1 MAISDSSN
9 LYELI
14 CSLSKAERKTF
25 TLFANFSNDSSKKY
39 LALFEIISNQKKYN
53 ETKIQKKLIELGIQT
68 PLPVLKNYVQETLLK
83 VLRFHHDEQSI
94 DSKLHNLLMESDIMH
109 SKGLEKFRDKLMR
122 KAKTLAKKNERKEI
136 LLEILNK
143 EWNYKTVF
151 NPKEIENDHAIAL
164 EDLSKLLFARTMTF
178 NVSLL
183 LEKGEIRDDSL
194 RSEWENIAQNPIMT
208 DERKYSGY
216 EENCHFHHNW
226 MRYYHRTNDFNK
238 CTEHQILLIKHM
250 ESRPDLLEEY
260 RSLYIFEL
268 NGLVVAFCQLK
279 DYLNARLTIN
289 KLLQLNELELNI
301 PERNMLADTLA
312 IAYGNIIH
320 GYYLSDFDSAV
331 NASKEAEDYLE
342 SINIQHHHAAFLYL
356 NLAKTN
362 IYTGNF
368 KKALIWTNH
377 IFHDSPGNRRDD
389 FYVIAWVFN
398 IIIHF
403 ELDHIDF
410 LPSLIKSTGRF
421 LKKRNRLYKTE
432 TTILHF
438 LQTRLP
444 KSSSKKSIR
453 QFYTDLL
460 IEMKEIINDPY
471 EAKAFKYFDFISWLE
486 SKIQGKSIAEVVKS
500 KIKELNTST

>member
-1 MAISDSSN
+1 MANSDSSN

-14 CSLSKAERKTF
+14 TSLTKAERKTF
-25 TLFANFSNDSSKKY
+25 TLFANLSNDSRKKY
-39 LALFEIISNQKKYN
+39 LVLFEIISSQKKYD
-53 ETKIQKKLIELGIQT
+53 EGKIQRRLTELNILT
-68 PLPVLKNYVQETLLK
+68 PLPVLKNYVQEILLK
-83 VLRFHHDEQSI
+83 ALRFHHDSVSI
-94 DSKLHNLLMESDIMH
+94 DSILHNLIMEADLMH
-109 SKGLEKFRDKLMR
+109 AKGLEKIRDKLMR
-122 KAKTLAKKNERKEI
+122 KAKALAKNNERKEV

-151 NPKEIENDHAIAL
+151 NPKEIELDHSLAL

-194 RSEWENIAQNPIMT
+194 KSEWETIVKNPIMT
-208 DERKYSGY
+208 EERKYSGY

-226 MRYYHRTNDFNK
+226 MRYYHRTNDFQK
-238 CTEHQILLIKHM
+238 CTEHQVLLIKHM
-250 ESRPDLLEEY
+250 ESRPDLLRVY

-268 NGLVVAFCQLK
+268 NGLVVAYCQLK
-279 DYLNARLTIN
+279 DYLNARITLN
-289 KLLQLNELELNI
+289 KILQISELELNT

-331 NASKEAEDYLE
+331 QASEEAERYLE

-362 IYTGNF
+362 IYIGNF

-438 LQTRLP
+438 LQTKLP

-453 QFYTDLL
+453 QFYAELL
-460 IEMKEIINDPY
+460 IEMKEIVKDPY

-486 SKIQGKSIAEVVKS
+486 SKIQSKSIAEVVKS